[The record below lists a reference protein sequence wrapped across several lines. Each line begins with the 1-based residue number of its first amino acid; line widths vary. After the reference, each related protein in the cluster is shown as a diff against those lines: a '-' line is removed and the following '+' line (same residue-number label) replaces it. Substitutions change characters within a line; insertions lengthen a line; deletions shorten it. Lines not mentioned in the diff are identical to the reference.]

1 MTFPPPH
8 DEAPANILI
17 VEDEGIIADNIASR
31 LRKSGYRVAG
41 IADSSE
47 EALALEY
54 YARFLK
60 AHDRATEADSAEA
73 SARAIRRQRVR
84 ALAPLEA
91 TVSSVFNVGGGV
103 TAPRL
108 LYKVEPEYSEEARAN
123 KYQGSFA
130 VKVTIDVDGL
140 AKDPEI
146 VRGLGFGLD
155 EQAIL
160 AIARWRFK
168 PGEKDGLPVPVRATI
183 EVNFKLL

>member
-1 MTFPPPH
+1 MMSWINCACRPLR
-8 DEAPANILI
+8 NYS
-17 VEDEGIIADNIASR
+17 VEEGILLSWP
-31 LRKSGYRVAG
+31 V
-41 IADSSE
+41 
-47 EALALEY
+47 LAV
-54 YARFLK
+54 
-60 AHDRATEADSAEA
+60 S
-73 SARAIRRQRVR
+73 
-84 ALAPLEA
+84 
-91 TVSSVFNVGGGV
+91 TVWVILLIMKMASSVS
-103 TAPRL
+103 R
-108 LYKVEPEYSEEARAN
+108 RAN

-168 PGEKDGLPVPVRATI
+168 PGEKDGVPVPVRATI